1 MSATN
6 AYKISVSTGNDNV
19 NVAVRNYSS
28 SQAKVQV
35 CVRMIYVKNEIC

>member
-6 AYKISVSTGNDNV
+6 VYKISVSTGNDNV
-19 NVAVRNYSS
+19 NVAVRNHSS

>member
-1 MSATN
+1 MSVTSV
-6 AYKISVSTGNDNV
+6 YRVSVSTGNDNV